1 VNQPTGRVAIVTG
14 AGRGIGARVAERLAG
29 DGLAVGVL
37 DLDEPAAKATAAA
50 ITARGGTAI
59 AVGGDVGNPEQV
71 EESISQVASELGPPT
86 VLVSNAGVTRD
97 ALLFKMTESDWDTV
111 INVHLRGAFLT
122 TRAVQQYMTAAGWG
136 RIVTI
141 SSTSALGNRG
151 QVNYSAAKAG
161 LQGFT
166 KNTGDRTRQ
175 VRDHRQLRRTGLHR
189 HRHDQ
194 GDRQATRDRLGR
206 VRQRPGQ
213 PDHGRPGRPARR
225 HRPCRVVLRQRGRR
239 IHLRTGALRCRRS
252 EGLIARTTA
261 GNRTETLER
270 TSA

>member
-71 EESISQVASELGPPT
+71 EEAVSQVALELGPPT

-122 TRAVQQYMTAAGWG
+122 TRAVQRYMTAAGWG
-136 RIVTI
+136 RSVPI
-141 SSTSALGNRG
+141 SGTYARGNR
-151 QVNYSAAKAG
+151 VRCNSAESKAG
-161 LQGFT
+161 LKGFT
-166 KNTGDRTRQ
+166 KTVAIELGKFGITANCVAPGFIATDMTR
-175 VRDHRQLRRTGLHR
+175 
-189 HRHDQ
+189 
-194 GDRQATRDRLGR
+194 ATAKRLGTDWDEFVGAR
-206 VRQRPGQ
+206 ASQIPVGRAGQ
-213 PDHGRPGRPARR
+213 PEDIAHA
-225 HRPCRVVLRQRGRR
+225 VSFF
-239 IHLRTGALRCRRS
+239 AS
-252 EGLIARTTA
+252 EGA
-261 GNRTETLER
+261 GFISGQVLYV
-270 TSA
+270 AGGPKA